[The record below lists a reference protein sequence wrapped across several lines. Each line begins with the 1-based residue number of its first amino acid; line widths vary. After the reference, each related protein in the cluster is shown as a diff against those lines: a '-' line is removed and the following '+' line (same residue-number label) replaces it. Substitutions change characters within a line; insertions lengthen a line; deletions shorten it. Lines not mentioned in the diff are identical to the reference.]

1 MPDTNRPLPSRRPT
15 ETAAGLAGAVAA
27 ILVATTGLGTQLAAA
42 LVVVVGAL
50 PSVVTAVVS
59 VTRST
64 AAGTLLVGLTPE
76 VSNLAASTLKAA
88 SEGNVSLTDKTTALK
103 NVADSMASWTNVLSA
118 ESGTNAAGHAAER

>member
-1 MPDTNRPLPSRRPT
+1 
-15 ETAAGLAGAVAA
+15 VAA